1 MRNIF
6 RRNTSDNKLY
16 EAAGGSDDYLYNEDR
31 SSDYRHLNHILAAY
45 LGYTLKYK
53 DFTFKPGVRYEQT
66 VQRVKYIVGPGENFH
81 TNFSDLVPSVS
92 LGMKLGKTQ
101 NMRVGYNMRIW
112 RPGIWNLNPYFN
124 NLNPMFITQGNS
136 NLKSEKSHA
145 FDLSYSNFS
154 AKFNINVS
162 LRHSF
167 NNNSIENISR
177 LITAPEG
184 RCLTMIL
191 HT

>member
-1 MRNIF
+1 MR
-6 RRNTSDNKLY
+6 
-16 EAAGGSDDYLYNEDR
+16 A
-31 SSDYRHLNHILAAY
+31 
-45 LGYTLKYK
+45 
-53 DFTFKPGVRYEQT
+53 
-66 VQRVKYIVGPGENFH
+66 
-81 TNFSDLVPSVS
+81 
-92 LGMKLGKTQ
+92 
-101 NMRVGYNMRIW
+101 GYNMRIW

-184 RCLTMIL
+184 EMFDNDPTHIAPEGALYSTYANIGKSRNTGMSLVSEL
-191 HT
+191 ERVS